1 MRGTR
6 EALSVEE
13 KSGVQSDERGSP
25 SYLQPA
31 AATPSPAY
39 TASEN
44 TFPASIRSS
53 QLPEMTSLEEELVEK
68 NALIE
73 ALEKGLLE
81 ATETI
86 DESAAEI
93 KRLQMLV
100 TDYETR
106 LSLSHGDGPHGPD
119 PVDDTASVIER
130 SSVNS
135 STIRG
140 SSAPM
145 KHTITKMG
153 AIIVEE
159 DGQDEVTVIENHAV
173 KELSD
178 KVYMIEFENLHLKEK
193 LEKVLHTVD
202 CLNDEIANLK
212 DELKA
217 KEDLVISLQS
227 PKKMNTP
234 TSRQRQRAGSSG
246 IAAAVE
252 QKNIEPAPPKRIW
265 GPAAKLVAAR
275 ETPPAAPT
283 TVVRPTSPTPVT
295 PFNLSKGRK
304 TGKELK
310 TINPDHADEPFD
322 SCLDTNRSRAHTLR
336 SGSDRPTT
344 PRKQNL
350 NSTPDGGSTPSRKSS
365 LTQSISRPFAS
376 TGQRK
381 KILL

>member
-1 MRGTR
+1 MFS
-6 EALSVEE
+6 A
-13 KSGVQSDERGSP
+13 
-25 SYLQPA
+25 
-31 AATPSPAY
+31 
-39 TASEN
+39 
-44 TFPASIRSS
+44 
-53 QLPEMTSLEEELVEK
+53 EEELVEK

-106 LSLSHGDGPHGPD
+106 LSLAHGEGHQGVAN

-130 SSVNS
+130 SSVHS
-135 STIRG
+135 SSLIG
-140 SSAPM
+140 SGAPQ

-159 DGQDEVTVIENHAV
+159 DGQDEITVIENHAV

-212 DELKA
+212 
-217 KEDLVISLQS
+217 EDLKSKDDLISALQS
-227 PKKMNTP
+227 SKKMSVP
-234 TSRQRQRAGSSG
+234 TSRQLQRAGSSG
-246 IAAAVE
+246 QAMTTE
-252 QKNIEPAPPKRIW
+252 QRNPEPIPLKPPKRIW
-265 GPAAKLVAAR
+265 GPAAKLVAAK
-275 ETPPAAPT
+275 EAQPAAIKPL
-283 TVVRPTSPTPVT
+283 VQPTSPIPMN
-295 PFNLSKGRK
+295 PFNLSRGRK
-304 TGKELK
+304 TVKDSKANIDG
-310 TINPDHADEPFD
+310 ADDAEPPE
-322 SCLDTNRSRAHTLR
+322 TGRSRAHTFR

-344 PRKQNL
+344 PRKPT
-350 NSTPDGGSTPSRKSS
+350 TPGFDGPITPRKQTVNFTSEGEGTSSRKSS
-365 LTQSISRPFAS
+365 FTPSSMSRAFAT

-381 KILL
+381 KIVL

>member
-1 MRGTR
+1 M
-6 EALSVEE
+6 A
-13 KSGVQSDERGSP
+13 
-25 SYLQPA
+25 
-31 AATPSPAY
+31 
-39 TASEN
+39 
-44 TFPASIRSS
+44 
-53 QLPEMTSLEEELVEK
+53 SLEEELVEK

-106 LSLSHGDGPHGPD
+106 LSLSHGDDHHTPD

-140 SSAPM
+140 SGAIQ

-159 DGQDEVTVIENHAV
+159 DDQDEVTVIENHAV

-212 DELKA
+212 EELKA
-217 KEDLVISLQS
+217 KDDLINSAQSSKKPSIS
-227 PKKMNTP
+227 

-246 IAAAVE
+246 QTMAAE
-252 QKNIEPAPPKRIW
+252 QKVAEPTPPKRIW
-265 GPAAKLVAAR
+265 GPAAKLLAAR
-275 ETPPAAPT
+275 DTQPAAPT
-283 TVVRPTSPTPVT
+283 TAVRPTSPSPAT

-304 TGKELK
+304 AARDLK
-310 TINPDHADEPFD
+310 VNNLDEPFD
-322 SCLDTNRSRAHTLR
+322 SGPETNRSRAHTFR
-336 SGSDRPTT
+336 SGSDHPTT
-344 PRKQNL
+344 PRKQTI
-350 NSTPDGGSTPSRKSS
+350 NSTSDGGGTPIRKSS
-365 LTQSISRPFAS
+365 LTSAISRPFSS
-376 TGQRK
+376 TGQKK